1 MLSVVLSQTLHM
13 QMNAS
18 ENVPMK
24 LVGVVSADRDPA
36 EGGGRPGWNVPD
48 MKFEAAKGVAPPPK
62 GVSSSRST
70 SFT

>member
-1 MLSVVLSQTLHM
+1 MSV
-13 QMNAS
+13 
-18 ENVPMK
+18 NVPMK

-36 EGGGRPGWNVPD
+36 EGGGGPGWNVPD
-48 MKFEAAKGVAPPPK
+48 MKLEATKGVAPPPK

>member
-1 MLSVVLSQTLHM
+1 MSV
-13 QMNAS
+13 
-18 ENVPMK
+18 NVPMK

-36 EGGGRPGWNVPD
+36 EGGGGPGWNVFD
-48 MKFEAAKGVAPPPK
+48 MKLEVTKGVAPPPK